1 MRSDIFKFLQLERQ
15 IFGVCPKC
23 GRFFRLSECKIHLKE
38 KKALGWLDELMKKYK
53 IIEKAEEKLDEKEGE
68 LREKARKKGRKQ
80 ALKAAMK
87 IDAIFTPRGFN
98 PDDVKVLFH
107 PIDYIVF
114 NGMKDTSTMK
124 DTGTMKNIVLLDRER
139 KDAPARKLQ
148 KSIEK
153 TIESENYEWQTIRI
167 DEGGKITYK

>member
-38 KKALGWLDELMKKYK
+38 KKALDWLDELMKKYK
-53 IIEKAEEKLDEKEGE
+53 IIEKAEEKLDEKEEE

-114 NGMKDTSTMK
+114 NGMKNTDGMR
-124 DTGTMKNIVLLDRER
+124 NIVLLDRER
-139 KDAPARKLQ
+139 KDASARKLQ

>member
-1 MRSDIFKFLQLERQ
+1 MIRSDIFQFFQLERQ

-38 KKALGWLDELMKKYK
+38 RKALDWLDELMKKYK
-53 IIEKAEEKLDEKEGE
+53 IIEKAEEKLEEKEEE
-68 LREKARKKGRKQ
+68 LREKAREKGRKQ
-80 ALKAAMK
+80 ALRAARR

-98 PDDVKVLFH
+98 PDDAKVLFH

-114 NGMKDTSTMK
+114 NGMKDTGKMR
-124 DTGTMKNIVLLDRER
+124 NIVLLDRER
-139 KDAPARKLQ
+139 KDASVRKLQ